1 MSEIIFKPC
10 SLEEM
15 WAEMPNLPENRKY
28 MAGGTDVVTVENA
41 GFPSA
46 ECWIDI
52 SDIPE
57 LAIIKEEKDHI
68 FIGAGVK
75 LNELEN
81 YPFIK
86 KYCPALIA
94 AVHDFASPSLRNMA
108 TLGGNAGNASPC
120 ADGVCALVAE
130 QAAIVLRKGS
140 VERKMPLKDFF
151 TGPKRTKLAKD
162 ELIYGF
168 EVPKKENLKGTYY
181 KLGPRAFFGISKVAV
196 ALSAEMEGNK
206 IRRAYIAI
214 ASVAPVPLYAAK
226 TSEYLTGKELTEET
240 IKQAAEIA
248 TGEVSPI
255 TDARSEAD
263 YRRAMSGV
271 LLERALREVR
281 S

>member
-15 WAEMPNLPENRKY
+15 WAEMPNLPESRKY

-130 QAAIVLRKGS
+130 QAAILLRKGS

-206 IRRAYIAI
+206 IRRAYVAI

>member
-15 WAEMPNLPENRKY
+15 WAEMPNLPESRKY

-130 QAAIVLRKGS
+130 QASIVLRKCGE
-140 VERKMPLKDFF
+140 ERKMPLKDFF

-168 EVPKKENLKGTYY
+168 EVPKKEDLKGTYY

-206 IRRAYIAI
+206 IRRAYVAI

-263 YRRAMSGV
+263 YRRARSGV

>member
-10 SLEEM
+10 SLKEM
-15 WAEMPNLPENRKY
+15 WEEMPNLPESRKY

-57 LAIIKEEKDHI
+57 LAMVREEKDHV

-75 LNELEN
+75 LNDLEK

-86 KYCPALIA
+86 KYCPALLA

-120 ADGVCALVAE
+120 ADGVCALVSLE
-130 QAAIVLRKGS
+130 AAIVLRKGNA
-140 VERKMPLKDFF
+140 ERKMPLRDFF
-151 TGPKRTKLAKD
+151 TGPKRTKLEKD

-168 EVPKKENLKGTYY
+168 EIPKKENLLGQYF

-196 ALSAEMEGNK
+196 ALSAAMDGNK
-206 IRRAYIAI
+206 VKYASVAI

-226 TSEYLTGKELTEET
+226 TSEYLTGKELTEDT
-240 IKQAAEIA
+240 ILKAADMA
-248 TGEVSPI
+248 RGEVSPI

-263 YRRAMSGV
+263 YRRDMSGI
-271 LLERALREVR
+271 LLERALR
-281 S
+281 SLTD